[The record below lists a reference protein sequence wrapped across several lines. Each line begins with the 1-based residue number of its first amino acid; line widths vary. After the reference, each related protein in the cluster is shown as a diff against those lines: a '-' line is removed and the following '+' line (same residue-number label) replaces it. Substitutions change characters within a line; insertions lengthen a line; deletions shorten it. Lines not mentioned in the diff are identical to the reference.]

1 MLIQIETGRAVDR
14 TQDPWVLQRELSL
27 HLLRAGPQDAGVRTR
42 DKPAPVAASGVPSEV
57 VDGREPTRKGLQGSP
72 GVVRCGQVTP
82 DGSRGLIVARGVCRG
97 AVIHLREAQSAKS
110 HGAGHGPQ
118 GGSHARRF
126 THTARYS
133 GSSTAESRRPQP
145 PFSGLRCARPTA
157 ASYTISSRSSAE
169 IEGHAAPLER
179 RGRRG
184 ENGFERDTGAGS
196 GVEPALRGI
205 PRVLRP
211 MLAMPCRTIW
221 RPCPRSARRQK
232 KATKGDG
239 AQIGRPGSSTAQV
252 AHWSA
257 SLTHRGHVTQAR
269 RRRSSKEKAQSKGKS
284 SPAPFTGRPKRN
296 RIGVPQSDDD
306 EPSSVV
312 QASARFL
319 LGRPFRIQQSVMSSR
334 LRVFRENLRPRLE
347 VTALR

>member
-1 MLIQIETGRAVDR
+1 M
-14 TQDPWVLQRELSL
+14 
-27 HLLRAGPQDAGVRTR
+27 
-42 DKPAPVAASGVPSEV
+42 
-57 VDGREPTRKGLQGSP
+57 
-72 GVVRCGQVTP
+72 RCGQVTP

-97 AVIHLREAQSAKS
+97 AVIHLRETQSAES

-126 THTARYS
+126 THTAGYS

-145 PFSGLRCARPTA
+145 PFSGSRCARPTA
-157 ASYTISSRSSAE
+157 AAYTIASRSSAE
-169 IEGHAAPLER
+169 MEGHAAPLER

-184 ENGFERDTGAGS
+184 ENGSERDTGAGP

-205 PRVLRP
+205 PGVLRP

-269 RRRSSKEKAQSKGKS
+269 RHRSSKEKAQSKGKS
-284 SPAPFTGRPKRN
+284 SLAPFTGDAGQQRAQPAQRRSFHSYLAPIVRCTSDGFCVEAVAEPSTASATVAGQEERKAVAAAAP
-296 RIGVPQSDDD
+296 RIG
-306 EPSSVV
+306 
-312 QASARFL
+312 
-319 LGRPFRIQQSVMSSR
+319 R
-334 LRVFRENLRPRLE
+334 LRPIIPDLARKRDRD
-347 VTALR
+347 VTGGVARRGERRGSAVAGV